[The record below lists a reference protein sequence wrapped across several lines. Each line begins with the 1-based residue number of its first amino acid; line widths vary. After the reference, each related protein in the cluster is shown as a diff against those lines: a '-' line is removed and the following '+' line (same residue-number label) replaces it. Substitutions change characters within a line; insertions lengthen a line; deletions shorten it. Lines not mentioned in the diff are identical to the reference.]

1 MNSGAPE
8 GSAGPV
14 PLVASVVLLLNETN
28 MIKYGNRDGHQ
39 DGSPATKQ
47 MEVQTNIVLRG
58 NRSIYHNTELKL
70 WKHLIGQL
78 EQHKPPSVV
87 LLFLKTRWSVMNE
100 ERTGLWFR
108 QNGIYPWSFVTQ
120 DIPNGQLSYCGHR
133 KMHPLKWKKEDV
145 LCDLAKQWCLNS
157 KKKKCCWLTDCLHS
171 FIDKRKSRPTL
182 SGDTHETVIS
192 GQKGKPTIKD
202 HPYEKH
208 R

>member
-70 WKHLIGQL
+70 
-78 EQHKPPSVV
+78 
-87 LLFLKTRWSVMNE
+87 KTFNWTT
-100 ERTGLWFR
+100 RT
-108 QNGIYPWSFVTQ
+108 TQ
-120 DIPNGQLSYCGHR
+120 TPICR
-133 KMHPLKWKKEDV
+133 V
-145 LCDLAKQWCLNS
+145 
-157 KKKKCCWLTDCLHS
+157 
-171 FIDKRKSRPTL
+171 TL
-182 SGDTHETVIS
+182 SKNSVIGHE
-192 GQKGKPTIKD
+192 
-202 HPYEKH
+202 
-208 R
+208 